1 MATRRTPLDHT
12 LGRLVPNIQVAKTVA
27 KVGDSEQAQNLIAV
41 HMDALINAVRV
52 PQQAPYSAGDDL
64 ALSTW
69 EGWFRADLTPGVQS
83 PVGAS
88 CQENGVL
95 FTGRS
100 YINEQLSGYAV
111 CGVAAVGD
119 RVGVLHASR
128 DHEWF
133 TLLLRMTEQEFQQV
147 VSEHGFANADLQRE
161 RLAWYIELKEEAA
174 HVLLDSLALVPKK
187 ANQAHHPEALS
198 VLCHA
203 AHNDWLSN
211 GSGGDSTDL
220 TGLVTDEQ
228 PPRLRASTSR
238 LRLVVFAPYPEEL
251 EACFDAMGRPETF
264 DARNDESGDD
274 SDGELRPRSAVT
286 LAQRVIEKDVW
297 GPTHGTT
304 LTYEGIQIFQTG
316 RSRAATYGVDDALVK
331 DMPRFN
337 ELMHSSKRGRLL
349 RFTRP
354 NGQTC
359 AYPQPLVK
367 RASMSAPNGAAA
379 ASTKPKPKTT
389 TTAKPKPKTTAATA
403 KPKTASGKA
412 GAPKPVKAGATK
424 PAKAGKATK
433 ADAKGAT
440 KTITKTPKAKAAPKP
455 KPAASVAE
463 DDTED
468 TVAAAAAPAEIAE
481 EETPASEKDPA
492 PSVSAIEPSD
502 VDEEDSDSEAKAAA
516 AKARAKAAAAK
527 AAARSAAAKKAA
539 ATKAAK
545 RVAAGG
551 GEGKAP
557 EKKKKEGKAGGGARA
572 RKRQK
577 TSSDS
582 DDGGTGDDSDDY
594 MEPETDESEEASASG
609 SEFDCESGDDDDDD
623 DDDDESESGG
633 DKPPRRPPV
642 PADAPVPIELVPA
655 PAVPTAPTAPTAPA
669 VEVSHLQAMTKP
681 VCERLAR
688 RIVERSR
695 PWGSSASTTTT
706 TTTTTA
712 EEAWWDRLEGNHARL
727 RDATTPTDVLTAALS
742 LLDAA
747 LEKEEA
753 MSNDATLPLSASQV
767 GDVRAMMQKARDLG
781 KETLPN
787 LEQAI
792 QINESLVRSNAQMR
806 AHLSTM
812 LESSMAA
819 METIQPAVRALQAA
833 SAAPVGAPVEQPRAE
848 D

>member
-389 TTAKPKPKTTAATA
+389 
-403 KPKTASGKA
+403 
-412 GAPKPVKAGATK
+412 
-424 PAKAGKATK
+424 
-433 ADAKGAT
+433 
-440 KTITKTPKAKAAPKP
+440 
-455 KPAASVAE
+455 
-463 DDTED
+463 
-468 TVAAAAAPAEIAE
+468 
-481 EETPASEKDPA
+481 
-492 PSVSAIEPSD
+492 SD
-502 VDEEDSDSEAKAAA
+502 GQAQA
-516 AKARAKAAAAK
+516 
-527 AAARSAAAKKAA
+527 
-539 ATKAAK
+539 
-545 RVAAGG
+545 
-551 GEGKAP
+551 
-557 EKKKKEGKAGGGARA
+557 
-572 RKRQK
+572 Q
-577 TSSDS
+577 
-582 DDGGTGDDSDDY
+582 DDGGDGQAQGR
-594 MEPETDESEEASASG
+594 ERQGGCAQAGQGGRDEAG
-609 SEFDCESGDDDDDD
+609 QG
-623 DDDDESESGG
+623 
-633 DKPPRRPPV
+633 R
-642 PADAPVPIELVPA
+642 
-655 PAVPTAPTAPTAPA
+655 
-669 VEVSHLQAMTKP
+669 
-681 VCERLAR
+681 
-688 RIVERSR
+688 
-695 PWGSSASTTTT
+695 
-706 TTTTTA
+706 
-712 EEAWWDRLEGNHARL
+712 
-727 RDATTPTDVLTAALS
+727 
-742 LLDAA
+742 
-747 LEKEEA
+747 
-753 MSNDATLPLSASQV
+753 
-767 GDVRAMMQKARDLG
+767 
-781 KETLPN
+781 
-787 LEQAI
+787 
-792 QINESLVRSNAQMR
+792 
-806 AHLSTM
+806 
-812 LESSMAA
+812 
-819 METIQPAVRALQAA
+819 
-833 SAAPVGAPVEQPRAE
+833 
-848 D
+848 

>member
-403 KPKTASGKA
+403 KPKAASGKA

-481 EETPASEKDPA
+481 EEAPASEKDPA

-502 VDEEDSDSEAKAAA
+502 VDEEDSDSETNRA

-623 DDDDESESGG
+623 DDDESESGG

-655 PAVPTAPTAPTAPA
+655 PAVPAAPTAPTAPA

>member
-1 MATRRTPLDHT
+1 MATRRTPLDYT
-12 LGRLVPNIQVAKTVA
+12 LGRLVPNIQVAKTMA
-27 KVGDSEQAQNLIAV
+27 KVSDSEQAQNLIAV

-52 PQQAPYSAGDDL
+52 PQQAPYSVGDDL
-64 ALSTW
+64 ASSTW
-69 EGWFRADLTPGVQS
+69 EGWFCADLTPGVQS

-88 CQENGVL
+88 CQENGFL

-147 VSEHGFANADLQRE
+147 VSEHGFANADLQRA
-161 RLAWYIELKEEAA
+161 RMAWYIELKEEAA

-203 AHNDWLSN
+203 AREDWLSN

-228 PPRLRASTSR
+228 PPRLKTSTSR
-238 LRLVVFAPYPEEL
+238 LRLMVFPPYTEEL

-264 DARNDESGDD
+264 DAPNNDSDDD
-274 SDGELRPRSAVT
+274 SDEGSRRHGVT
-286 LAQRVIEKDVW
+286 LAQRVIQKDIW
-297 GPTHGTT
+297 GPTHGTM
-304 LTYEGIQIFQTG
+304 LTYGGVEVFQRG
-316 RSRAATYGVDDALVK
+316 LSHAANYGVVHALVENV
-331 DMPRFN
+331 PRFN

-367 RASMSAPNGAAA
+367 RANMSAPNGAAA

-389 TTAKPKPKTTAATA
+389 AASASAKPKPKTTAATA
-403 KPKTASGKA
+403 KPKTASAKA
-412 GAPKPVKAGATK
+412 GAPKPAKAGAAK

-440 KTITKTPKAKAAPKP
+440 KTITKAPKAKAAPKP
-455 KPAASVAE
+455 KPAAPVDE

-468 TVAAAAAPAEIAE
+468 TVAAAPAAAAVAPAEIAE
-481 EETPASEKDPA
+481 EETPAEKDPA
-492 PSVSAIEPSD
+492 PSGSAIEPSD
-502 VDEEDSDSEAKAAA
+502 VDEEDGDSETEA

-545 RVAAGG
+545 RAAAGG
-551 GEGKAP
+551 GEGKAT
-557 EKKKKEGKAGGGARA
+557 EKKKKQGKAAGGARA

-582 DDGGTGDDSDDY
+582 DDDGTGDDSDDY
-594 MEPETDESEEASASG
+594 VEPDTDESEEASASG
-609 SEFDCESGDDDDDD
+609 SEFDIGSDDNDDDDN
-623 DDDDESESGG
+623 ESESDDEGG
-633 DKPPRRPPV
+633 ADRAPKRQPEPGAPAPLAPAAAPPAPFWDV
-642 PADAPVPIELVPA
+642 TLLKAMTAPVVD
-655 PAVPTAPTAPTAPA
+655 
-669 VEVSHLQAMTKP
+669 
-681 VCERLAR
+681 RLAR
-688 RIVERSR
+688 RATECRERGEFS
-695 PWGSSASTTTT
+695 PLLATAS
-706 TTTTTA
+706 
-712 EEAWWDRLEGNHARL
+712 EAWWERYECNSARL
-727 RDATTPTDVLTAALS
+727 RVAENATEVLVATLAL
-742 LLDAA
+742 LNGV
-747 LEKEEA
+747 LEREEA
-753 MSNDATLPLSASQV
+753 MANDATLPLSASQV
-767 GDVRAMMQKARDLG
+767 GDVRAMMQQARDLG
-781 KETLPN
+781 KEVLPN

-792 QINESLVRSNAQMR
+792 QINDSLVRSNAQMR
-806 AHLSTM
+806 SHLSTM
-812 LESSMAA
+812 LENSVAA

-833 SAAPVGAPVEQPRAE
+833 SAAAVEAPVEQPRAE

>member
-481 EETPASEKDPA
+481 EEAPASEKDPA

-502 VDEEDSDSEAKAAA
+502 VDEEDSDSETNRA

-609 SEFDCESGDDDDDD
+609 SEFDCESGDDDDD